1 MKLDPISAMRYMDY
15 LLSGSLAK
23 KGVKGLKYSPRLYKS
38 YDTIY
43 KHSQA
48 LYILYPFPLYYSILI
63 NPSNAKRI
71 LLLSLQQSPTETLC
85 RKKH

>member
-23 KGVKGLKYSPRLYKS
+23 KGVKGLKYGSRLYKS

-43 KHSQA
+43 KHGQA
-48 LYILYPFPLYYSILI
+48 
-63 NPSNAKRI
+63 
-71 LLLSLQQSPTETLC
+71 
-85 RKKH
+85 